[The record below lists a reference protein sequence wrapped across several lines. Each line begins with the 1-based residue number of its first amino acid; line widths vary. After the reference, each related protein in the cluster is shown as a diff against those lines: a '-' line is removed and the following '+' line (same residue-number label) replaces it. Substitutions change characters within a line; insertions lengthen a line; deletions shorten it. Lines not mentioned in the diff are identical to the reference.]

1 MSGTVAYLDASALVK
16 LVARDSE
23 SHALATFLGE
33 MEHRASSRVSVVELS
48 RAAARH
54 GRRAVAGVEVLLEA
68 LEIIELDAG
77 LALAAAAA
85 VGPNSLRSLDA
96 IHLASA
102 QAVAG
107 SLGAFVTY
115 DARLAEAAESLGLPV
130 ASPA

>member
-16 LVARDSE
+16 LVASESE
-23 SHALATFLGE
+23 SHALAAFLGE

-54 GRRAVAGVEVLLEA
+54 GRRAVVGVEAVLEA
-68 LEIIELDAG
+68 LEFIELDAG
-77 LALAAAAA
+77 LAFAAAA
-85 VGPNSLRSLDA
+85 VGPSSLRSLDA

-115 DARLAEAAESLGLPV
+115 DARLAQAAASLGLPV
-130 ASPA
+130 VTPA